1 MKMFL
6 GSWTMMKDLFVDA
19 YIQQDGK
26 VYTACNDIE

>member
-1 MKMFL
+1 
-6 GSWTMMKDLFVDA
+6 MMKDLFVDA